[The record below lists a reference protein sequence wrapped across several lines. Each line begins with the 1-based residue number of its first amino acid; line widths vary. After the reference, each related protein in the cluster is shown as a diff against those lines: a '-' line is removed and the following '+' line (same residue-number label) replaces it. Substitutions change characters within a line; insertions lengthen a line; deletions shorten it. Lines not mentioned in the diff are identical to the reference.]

1 MYTYLALGDSYT
13 IGEQVPLED
22 NFPYQTVRMLR
33 ERNIEVADPVII
45 ARTGWTTDEL
55 TKAVLEEGVK
65 EQFSFVTLLIGVNN
79 QYRGRDIMNYR
90 TELLALI
97 QQALH
102 FANGKPD
109 HVFVLSI
116 PDWGVTPFAS
126 DRDRN
131 QVAKEIDAFNKA
143 KKEIAEEHGVVF
155 IDITES
161 TRANGTKTEYLTEDA
176 LHPSSKEYTIWA
188 ERLVPYVAHALKG

>member
-161 TRANGTKTEYLTEDA
+161 TRANGTKPEYLTDDA